1 MIVVMTTLLFWFR
14 AMKCGRQFVCV
25 IVNLPAACAM
35 PHPPPPHTHT
45 HIHPYTTHHMCTRLH
60 TYTHTESLDKWERLT
75 VADALES
82 CIFQDGDNVVTQGEP
97 GEDFFII
104 VEVSLGG
111 WCVGEGTGR
120 VVCG

>member
-1 MIVVMTTLLFWFR
+1 MVDNLCVLLLTCLLHVQCLTLQSPPPL
-14 AMKCGRQFVCV
+14 
-25 IVNLPAACAM
+25 
-35 PHPPPPHTHT
+35 PPPPHTH
-45 HIHPYTTHHMCTRLH
+45 IHPHTTHHVMCTRI
-60 TYTHTESLDKWERLT
+60 HTESLDKWERLT

-104 VEVSLGG
+104 VEASLGG

-120 VVCG
+120 VVCGWCVGEGTGRVVCR

>member
-1 MIVVMTTLLFWFR
+1 MVDNLCVLLLSCLLHVQCLTL
-14 AMKCGRQFVCV
+14 
-25 IVNLPAACAM
+25 
-35 PHPPPPHTHT
+35 PPNTHTHT
-45 HIHPYTTHHMCTRLH
+45 PPHHTPHVMCTRIH
-60 TYTHTESLDKWERLT
+60 TYIHTESLDKWERLT

-111 WCVGEGTGR
+111 WYVGEGTGR